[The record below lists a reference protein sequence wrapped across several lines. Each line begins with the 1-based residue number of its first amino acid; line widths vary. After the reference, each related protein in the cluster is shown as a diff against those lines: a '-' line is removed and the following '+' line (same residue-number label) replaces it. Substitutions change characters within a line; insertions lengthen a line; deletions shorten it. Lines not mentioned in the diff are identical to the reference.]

1 MSESLINITNGNL
14 SPYMDFFDRIC
25 PDDNVNIIININNT
39 IDTNEI
45 KTESDN
51 IHNTEDQNTNRN
63 DLTNEDNGNNTI
75 GQNNEVNE
83 NTEQRFNIRNIRN
96 YTDGITHY
104 ARRLNFDGCIDEN
117 MDRNQDLNSLT
128 LVGLSEVQ
136 QLVDKDECCSICLKN
151 YETNLS
157 TSNVCKL
164 GCSHHFHTNCLSQWM
179 ASHHTC
185 PLCRTQF
192 CPIFL

>member
-1 MSESLINITNGNL
+1 MSESLLNGNTSNS
-14 SPYMDFFDRIC
+14 SPYTDFFSRIC
-25 PDDNVNIIININNT
+25 PDDNMDDNMNINNT
-39 IDTNEI
+39 IDIDEI

-51 IHNTEDQNTNRN
+51 IHNTEDQNMNRN
-63 DLTNEDNGNNTI
+63 DLTN
-75 GQNNEVNE
+75 
-83 NTEQRFNIRNIRN
+83 
-96 YTDGITHY
+96 
-104 ARRLNFDGCIDEN
+104 DEN
-117 MDRNQDLNSLT
+117 SVRNQHLNSLM
-128 LVGLSEVQ
+128 LIDLCEIQ

>member
-1 MSESLINITNGNL
+1 MSESLLNGNTSNS
-14 SPYMDFFDRIC
+14 SPYTDFFSRIC
-25 PDDNVNIIININNT
+25 PDDNMDDNMNINNT
-39 IDTNEI
+39 IDIDEI

-51 IHNTEDQNTNRN
+51 IHNTADQNMNRN
-63 DLTNEDNGNNTI
+63 DLTNDDYTD
-75 GQNNEVNE
+75 E
-83 NTEQRFNIRNIRN
+83 NT
-96 YTDGITHY
+96 YST
-104 ARRLNFDGCIDEN
+104 RRLNFYDLTNDEN
-117 MDRNQDLNSLT
+117 SVRNQHLNSLM
-128 LVGLSEVQ
+128 LIDLCELQ
-136 QLVDKDECCSICLKN
+136 QLVDKDEYCSICLKN